1 VIRLNADVVPRR
13 HARLLGRL
21 AKTEEQVL
29 DLVENNFT
37 HLDNLVEVAGGSVR
51 LRHRPEWIVFVA
63 LSPRRD
69 WLIARGTPN

>member
-1 VIRLNADVVPRR
+1 M
-13 HARLLGRL
+13 
-21 AKTEEQVL
+21 L